1 LGKRILQQHRGKG
14 GLQYRAPQIGKFAKV
29 RYPFVP
35 DGVTVEM
42 RVLDIVH
49 ERGRAYPL
57 AEVDYSGKKF
67 YLPAVSGTVVGSQ
80 IQIGPQAAITTGNI
94 LPLSGIPEGS
104 SICNIERYLG
114 DGGRLVRQAGESAIL
129 FANTPQGSTIRMP
142 SGRTIFL
149 SPRCRASI
157 GIVSGGGRTDK
168 PFLRAGA
175 KYHLMKSKGKMYPRM
190 RGIAMAAVY
199 HPFGG
204 GRHQHPGKSTSTSR
218 NAPPGR
224 KVGHIA
230 PRKTG
235 RKRIPR
241 VEDTQ
246 RK

>member
-1 LGKRILQQHRGKG
+1 LGKRILQRHRGKG

-29 RYPFVP
+29 RYPFIP
-35 DGVTVEM
+35 DGQTAEM

-57 AEVDYSGKKF
+57 AELDFSGRKF
-67 YLPAVSGTVVGSQ
+67 YIPAVSGTTVGSQ
-80 IQIGPQAAITTGNI
+80 IQIGPQATVTSGNI
-94 LPLSGIPEGS
+94 LPLASIPEGTA
-104 SICNIERYLG
+104 ICNIERYLG

-142 SGRTIFL
+142 SGRTTNL
-149 SPRCRASI
+149 SPKCRASI
-157 GIVSGGGRTDK
+157 GIVSGGGRVEK

-190 RGIAMAAVY
+190 RGIAMAVVY

-224 KVGHIA
+224 KVGNIA

-235 RKRIPR
+235 RKRIVR
-241 VEDTQ
+241 AEDK
-246 RK
+246 RE